1 MTKKLFADIP
11 KETIKGKAMHSLADG
26 AIVHRPS
33 AADVTAGTFT
43 VKLSQAPAAV
53 EALVFSAVG
62 TKKAWDGAVSVTG
75 KVVTVNNAGTTDWA
89 AGDRVVIRAYFD

>member
-1 MTKKLFADIP
+1 MKKHFATVGKD
-11 KETIKGKAMHSLADG
+11 TVKGKALHSLADG
-26 AIVHRPS
+26 ALVYRPT

-43 VKLSQAPAAV
+43 VTLLEAPAAV

-75 KVVTVNNAGTTDWA
+75 KVVTVNNAGATDWA
-89 AGDRVVIRAYFD
+89 VGDRVVIRAYFD